1 MPKQSPLDA
10 SMRARAL
17 ARWEGEGG
25 ALAVPRAANT
35 SPHHPESNAM
45 DRPSL
50 TVTTHDARRL
60 EALLQGAAVR
70 GAPMAGLLER
80 ELSRAVLVA
89 PRDVPPYIVTM
100 HSRVVCK
107 DEGSGA
113 QHEVELVYPHEA
125 DVDRGRIS
133 ILAPVGT
140 ALLGLAVGDAIDWP
154 VPGGR
159 TTRMRVVAIAFQPES
174 TQRLD

>member
-1 MPKQSPLDA
+1 
-10 SMRARAL
+10 
-17 ARWEGEGG
+17 
-25 ALAVPRAANT
+25 
-35 SPHHPESNAM
+35 M

-60 EALLQGAAVR
+60 EALLQGAAGR
-70 GAPMAGLLER
+70 DAPMAPLLEQ
-80 ELSRAVLVA
+80 ELSRATLVA
-89 PRDVPPYIVTM
+89 PQDVPPYVVTM

-107 DEGSGA
+107 DESSGE
-113 QHEVELVYPHEA
+113 QHVVELVYPHEA
-125 DVDRGRIS
+125 DADRGRVS

-159 TTRMRVVAIAFQPES
+159 MTRVRVMAVPFQPEA
-174 TQRLD
+174 TRRLD